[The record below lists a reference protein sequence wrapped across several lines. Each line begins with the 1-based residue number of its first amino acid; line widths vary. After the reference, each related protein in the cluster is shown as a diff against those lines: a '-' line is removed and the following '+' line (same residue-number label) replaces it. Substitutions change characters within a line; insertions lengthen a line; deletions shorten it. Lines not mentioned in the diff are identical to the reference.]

1 MTKFRK
7 LGQGI
12 TDLWDWLN
20 TGQNYTEFKQAFEDI
35 KKATEKAKKK
45 VSYYTKIDK
54 FLTAIE
60 ALKKVE
66 KEKAEGCKDSVLK
79 SAEALYLSFYDKEIK
94 DYLNELR
101 SVNVNQAANTVGIIG
116 TIK

>member
-7 LGQGI
+7 LGQSI

-20 TGQNYTEFKQAFEDI
+20 TGQNYTEFKRAFEDI
-35 KKATEKAKKK
+35 KKATAEAKEK

-60 ALKKVE
+60 TLKKVE
-66 KEKAEGCKDSVLK
+66 KEKAERCKASVLK
-79 SAEALYLSFYDKEIK
+79 SAEALELCFFDEEIRN
-94 DYLNELR
+94 YLNELH
-101 SVNVNQAANTVGIIG
+101 SVNVNQATNTVAIIG